1 MAVINTRLTPHGEEV
16 ISLSP
21 RSPASADVAKR
32 PLGVLRFLYVGSSDV
47 GKDLD
52 YYTKILGARKVWDFT
67 SMGTRVAAVNV
78 SSGPLLLLAGH
89 RPAPS
94 VLPVFEVENLK
105 ATVKEFRNRGWL
117 PDSGEFEIPNGPCYL
132 FKDSSGNQMAI
143 FQDVRP
149 RLLESGFRET
159 D

>member
-1 MAVINTRLTPHGEEV
+1 
-16 ISLSP
+16 LSDKE
-21 RSPASADVAKR
+21 RVSGDDLKA

-47 GKDLD
+47 KKDLD
-52 YYTKILGARKVWDFT
+52 YYTKVLGAKKVWDFS
-67 SMGTRVAAVNV
+67 SMGTRVAAVQV

-94 VLPVFEVENLK
+94 VLPVFEVANLK
-105 ATVKEFRNRGWL
+105 ASVKEFKSRGWQ
-117 PDSGEFEIPNGPCYL
+117 PERGEFEIPNGPCYL
-132 FKDSSGNQMAI
+132 FKDPSGNQMAL

-159 D
+159 G

>member
-1 MAVINTRLTPHGEEV
+1 
-16 ISLSP
+16 
-21 RSPASADVAKR
+21 
-32 PLGVLRFLYVGSSDV
+32 VGSSDV
-47 GKDLD
+47 RKDLD
-52 YYTKILGARKVWDFT
+52 YYTKILGARKIWDFT
-67 SMGTRVAAVNV
+67 SMGTRVAAINV

-105 ATVKEFRNRGWL
+105 ATVKEFRSRGWL
-117 PDSGEFEIPNGPCYL
+117 PDGEQFEIPNGPCYL
-132 FKDSSGNQMAI
+132 FKDPSGNQMAI

-159 D
+159 G

>member
-1 MAVINTRLTPHGEEV
+1 M
-16 ISLSP
+16 SP
-21 RSPASADVAKR
+21 KHPASLDVGKS

-47 GKDLD
+47 RKDLD
-52 YYTKILGARKVWDFT
+52 YYTKILGARKIWDFT
-67 SMGTRVAAVNV
+67 SMGTRVAAINV

-105 ATVKEFRNRGWL
+105 ATVKELRNRGWR
-117 PDSGEFEIPNGPCYL
+117 PDGGEFEIPNGPCYL
-132 FKDSSGNQMAI
+132 FKDPSGNQMAI

-159 D
+159 G